1 MLTVRQ
7 YEGKSYR
14 MFAEWLFEA
23 YYLRIFLQLSHI
35 PHYTTLQKFSSRIN
49 GTLLEKIISSF
60 ILLLTNIRKIFTGID
75 STGFKI
81 THASQYYTE
90 RTGLRRKYVKLSLG
104 ADVLQ
109 QIICTIKIRR
119 APTRHDNIDFRP
131 IITRTSG
138 ILPLSVVT
146 GDKGYDSEDNHVL
159 VREELYAFSVIPA
172 RYEHVPIWRTHGKYR
187 KQMKRGYSKLLYNQ
201 RNKDETIISVIKR
214 LFGEHITS
222 RLVRTQNRE
231 LSFRC
236 IAYNTHRL
244 TNLTIITWFLQ
255 SRLEYKYRTRRVC
268 HQDKQNGKTI
278 TEYRTP
284 DRKETDLVFAVY
296 QDNKTPN
303 PDFIY
308 DGLGNSFAKTLRYSS
323 LLFSKCLTRL
333 CSFILF

>member
-1 MLTVRQ
+1 MVLLTVRQ

-14 MFAEWLFEA
+14 MFAEWLVEA
-23 YYLRIFLQLSHI
+23 YYLRMFLQLSHI

-60 ILLLTNIRKIFTGID
+60 ILLLSNIRKIFTGID

-90 RTGLRRKYVKLSLG
+90 RTETRRKYAKLSIG

-119 APTRHDNIDFRP
+119 APPTRHDNIDFRP
-131 IITRTSG
+131 IITRTSE

-146 GDKGYDSEDNHVL
+146 GDKGYDSEENHVL
-159 VREELYAFSVIPA
+159 VRELLHAFSVIPA

-244 TNLTIITWFLQ
+244 TNLTVITWFLQ
-255 SRLEYKYRTRRVC
+255 SPYRLIIIIPLTF
-268 HQDKQNGKTI
+268 
-278 TEYRTP
+278 P
-284 DRKETDLVFAVY
+284 SVFC
-296 QDNKTPN
+296 
-303 PDFIY
+303 I
-308 DGLGNSFAKTLRYSS
+308 
-323 LLFSKCLTRL
+323 
-333 CSFILF
+333 